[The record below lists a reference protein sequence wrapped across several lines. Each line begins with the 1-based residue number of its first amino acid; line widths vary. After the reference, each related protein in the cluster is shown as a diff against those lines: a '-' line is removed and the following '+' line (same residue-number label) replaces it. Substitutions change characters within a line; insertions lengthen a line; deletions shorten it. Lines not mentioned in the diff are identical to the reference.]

1 MKEALISDPMLILAY
16 LFTVLATV
24 FALSTVT
31 AFKRFFD
38 FLPAVIWAYFIPM
51 ISTSVGIIPDTS
63 PLYSWTSKYILPFAL
78 FLLML
83 TIDLKAVLKLG
94 KTGLLVMV
102 LASISVWIAGIM
114 AYALF
119 GAYLPP
125 EAWKEFGALTG
136 SWIGGNANMV
146 AVGNSFE
153 PVVDLSRIIVMDT
166 VVGYGWLGILIWLS
180 TYQMALNKHFKAD
193 TRVIDELNAHLA
205 EADTEKKPIETLQ
218 IMYIVG
224 IGMAVT
230 IVVVALAQFMPKV
243 GNPTLISASTWAI
256 LLLTTLGILLSLT
269 PIRKIEISGASR
281 FGYFALYFLLTT
293 IGAQGDITKIFN
305 TPLYLVAGIFWMVTH
320 AGLLYLIGKIFKA
333 PSFILATA
341 SMANIGAAASAPV
354 VAVAYQPA
362 MAPVGVLMSM
372 LGYAYGTY
380 LGLLGAWVM
389 SQLQGWF

>member
-1 MKEALISDPMLILAY
+1 VE
-16 LFTVLATV
+16 
-24 FALSTVT
+24 

-38 FLPAVIWAYFIPM
+38 FLPAVIWAYFVPM

-63 PLYSWTSKYILPFAL
+63 PLYTWTSKYVLPFAL

-83 TIDLKAVLKLG
+83 TIDLKAILKLG

-102 LASISVWIAGIM
+102 LASISIWLAGIM

-119 GAYLPP
+119 GPYLPQ

-180 TYQMALNKHFKAD
+180 TYQIALNKHFKAD

-205 EADTEKKPIETLQ
+205 EADMEKKPIETLQ
-218 IMYIVG
+218 IMYIIG

-320 AGLLYLIGKIFKA
+320 AGFLYLIGKAFKA

-362 MAPVGVLMSM
+362 MAPVGVLMAM

-389 SQLQGWF
+389 SQVHGWF

>member
-1 MKEALISDPMLILAY
+1 MKEALITDPMLILAY
-16 LFTVLATV
+16 LLTVLASV
-24 FALSTVT
+24 FALSTVKS
-31 AFKRFFD
+31 FQKFFD

-51 ISTSVGIIPDTS
+51 ISTSLGIIPDSS
-63 PLYSWTSKYILPFAL
+63 PLYAWTSKYILPFAL

-83 TIDLKAVLKLG
+83 TIDLPAVLKLG
-94 KTGLLVMV
+94 KTGLMVMV
-102 LASISVWIAGIM
+102 LASISIWVAGIVSF
-114 AYALF
+114 AIF
-119 GAYLPP
+119 GAYLPA

-180 TYQMALNKHFKAD
+180 TYQTALNKHFKAD
-193 TRVIDELNAHLA
+193 TQIIDDLNAHLA
-205 EADTEKKPIETLQ
+205 ASDTEKKPTETLQ
-218 IMYIVG
+218 IMYIIG
-224 IGMAVT
+224 IGLAVT

-256 LLLTTLGILLSLT
+256 LMLTTLGIALSLT
-269 PIRKIEISGASR
+269 PIRKIETYGASR

-305 TPLYLVAGIFWMVTH
+305 TPLYLVAGIFWMSIH
-320 AGLLYLIGKIFKA
+320 AGLLYLIGKAFKA

-380 LGLLGAWVM
+380 LGLLAAWAM
-389 SQLQGWF
+389 SKIYSWF